1 MPFLS
6 PPCSPLQDDYD
17 VLPGRGSDV
26 LAGEE
31 AEEELPPQM
40 KPSSGSFTLPP
51 LGRGTR
57 GELRSMHRAG
67 GTLGLRRDWR
77 QTGKCM
83 HGRKREAE
91 GMQRSTRGEGAR
103 GEAAHGVLHSCIGQE
118 EHA

>member
-17 VLPGRGSDV
+17 VLPSRGSDV

-31 AEEELPPQM
+31 AEEELMPQL

-57 GELRSMHRAG
+57 GESHS
-67 GTLGLRRDWR
+67 R
-77 QTGKCM
+77 Q
-83 HGRKREAE
+83 R
-91 GMQRSTRGEGAR
+91 
-103 GEAAHGVLHSCIGQE
+103 
-118 EHA
+118 